1 MTTSVVTGDRNSA
14 RPPKEPQKEVRMKRG
29 KSFIAFFDLQF

>member
-1 MTTSVVTGDRNSA
+1 MTTIVVTGDRNSA
-14 RPPKEPQKEVRMKRG
+14 RPPKEVRIKRG